1 MDRNPFANSWVS
13 ERLMTS
19 EEGSRN
25 FLALAEDL
33 LEGEKPFLKPGEIYR
48 VNSAEKHDTC

>member
-13 ERLMTS
+13 ERLMTF

-33 LEGEKPFLKPGEIYR
+33 LEGEKPFLEPGENYR